1 MTRSPRLAHK
11 VIVMLQNRPFYSCV
25 LIALAFDRR
34 RLLLPLNRCEA
45 GGDLVLF
52 SNLVPRVL
60 SLALGKSLETR
71 LVSEVD
77 RTLLRVNTS
86 TFIFLLLKGLQ
97 IETNPESKIKSVF
110 MQCYPCAFWH
120 WPKVCPSSA
129 VTYTLLRKKIVIN
142 MSENCKIQIYD
153 LFLLFKRSK
162 IWKFAGQ
169 NIMSLTANEL
179 VKYSKIFIKQCVIP
193 KFKYIAICNAVLK
206 GIWGLT

>member
-1 MTRSPRLAHK
+1 MRGWRCF
-11 VIVMLQNRPFYSCV
+11 VMQARF
-25 LIALAFDRR
+25 
-34 RLLLPLNRCEA
+34 LPLSPN
-45 GGDLVLF
+45 

-86 TFIFLLLKGLQ
+86 TFILLLLKGLQ

-120 WPKVCPSSA
+120 WPKVCPLSA

-142 MSENCKIQIYD
+142 MSEKCKIQIYN

-179 VKYSKIFIKQCVIP
+179 VKYSAILIKQLMCDP
-193 KFKYIAICNAVLK
+193 KVQIYRHMQCSEA
-206 GIWGLT
+206 

>member
-1 MTRSPRLAHK
+1 M
-11 VIVMLQNRPFYSCV
+11 
-25 LIALAFDRR
+25 
-34 RLLLPLNRCEA
+34 
-45 GGDLVLF
+45 F
-52 SNLVPRVL
+52 SNLVPKVL

-77 RTLLRVNTS
+77 RTLLLVNTS

-120 WPKVCPSSA
+120 WPKVCPLSA
-129 VTYTLLRKKIVIN
+129 VTYTLLTKKIVIN
-142 MSENCKIQIYD
+142 MSEKSKIQIYD

>member
-1 MTRSPRLAHK
+1 MQAFFLFPLVSPSWKMTRSPRLAHK
-11 VIVMLQNRPFYSCV
+11 VIVMFQNRPLYSCV
-25 LIALAFDRR
+25 LSALAFDRS

-86 TFIFLLLKGLQ
+86 TFILLLLKGLQ

-120 WPKVCPSSA
+120 WPKVCPLSA
-129 VTYTLLRKKIVIN
+129 VTYTLLTKKIVIN
-142 MSENCKIQIYD
+142 MSEKSKIQIYD

-162 IWKFAGQ
+162 IWKFA
-169 NIMSLTANEL
+169 
-179 VKYSKIFIKQCVIP
+179 
-193 KFKYIAICNAVLK
+193 
-206 GIWGLT
+206 

>member
-1 MTRSPRLAHK
+1 M
-11 VIVMLQNRPFYSCV
+11 
-25 LIALAFDRR
+25 
-34 RLLLPLNRCEA
+34 
-45 GGDLVLF
+45 F
-52 SNLVPRVL
+52 SNLVPKVL
-60 SLALGKSLETR
+60 SLTLGKSLETR

-86 TFIFLLLKGLQ
+86 TFILLLLKGLQ

-110 MQCYPCAFWH
+110 MHCYPCAFWH
-120 WPKVCPSSA
+120 WPKVCPLSA

-142 MSENCKIQIYD
+142 MSENCKIQIYN

-179 VKYSKIFIKQCVIP
+179 VKYSTILIKQCVIP
-193 KFKYIAICNAVLK
+193 KFKYIAICNAVRLK
-206 GIWGLT
+206 RYLGSHVMSCCSLRREIMPVELP